1 MEDPNL
7 IMTITGPAGHPA
19 ECIKLPHN
27 SSRYITPLG
36 DNQDTRSR
44 SPSAEYFEEDGND
57 SGYNDEP
64 RGSLQLTFN
73 NPPKD
78 ITRGFVFGTEKKICD
93 VLLARRKRQ
102 GISGVHF
109 CITFESENHL
119 VLRDISTKN
128 TAVSYNRWGE
138 KYKRRGFKWILN
150 LDNEPRKISIHL
162 FDGFRLDITLPNHA
176 SCLKEYYE
184 NVNSY
189 VKESQDSVLA
199 LGGLN
204 VPSQDPTRQRTPLD
218 DPIYFPLRIIG
229 SGTYGTVWKV
239 IDVSTG
245 ISYASKKLHSPV
257 DLQERA
263 ENQIE
268 AIKTAREEFESEMR
282 IMKYLVHDHIVQFVC
297 STVDPLQIIMEF
309 MPLGNL
315 RYQHKVDPIDTSE
328 IQLLLAQALDALRFM
343 HSANI
348 THRDVKPE
356 NILVGSRKDSFSIKL
371 SDFGFSKVGS
381 SLKSHLGT
389 PAYEAPELS
398 LYKRQSRNY
407 DSKVDIWALGVVIL
421 EYTYGVPTT
430 HCDYHEA
437 VASAAE
443 EALTSH
449 PNSRFFFMLSR
460 MLQADPRNRASAIEL
475 FEGEPTI
482 DFSSENSGGTSG
494 SITPT
499 NNRSPSIHASGV
511 STPLDSVRQVPAA
524 NIEPCTPK
532 RQRSCT
538 NSSARRV
545 KRPRNLTNSDT
556 QGQFQS
562 DKTVKNVGIAAKAQC
577 DAGSRRCLE
586 NSYQADDAGD
596 LDCRQSDATDGKHDN
611 ASPGLTSRS
620 EKQRERQAESL
631 TVPSL
636 VDKKR
641 RHDPSAGAAQ
651 PLSGQSRNTGVS
663 TVAASLTSNKS

>member
-1 MEDPNL
+1 MDEDPSL
-7 IMTITGPAGHPA
+7 IMTITAPAGHTA
-19 ECIKLPHN
+19 ECLKLPHN
-27 SSRYITPLG
+27 SSRYITPPG
-36 DNQDTRSR
+36 DNQDTRSQ
-44 SPSAEYFEEDGND
+44 STSAEYFEEDGND
-57 SGYNDEP
+57 SGDNDEP
-64 RGSLQLTFN
+64 QGSLQLTFN

-128 TAVSYNRWGE
+128 TAVSYDHWGE
-138 KYKRRGFKWILN
+138 KYKRRGFQWILN
-150 LDNEPRKISIHL
+150 LGKEIQDISIHL
-162 FDGFRLDITLPNHA
+162 SDGFRLDITLPNHA

-204 VPSQDPTRQRTPLD
+204 VPSQDSTRVRTPLN
-218 DPIYFPLRIIG
+218 DPIYFPQDIIG
-229 SGTYGTVWKV
+229 SGTYGTVWNV
-239 IDVSTG
+239 LDVSTG
-245 ISYASKKLHSPV
+245 ISYASKKLHFPV

-263 ENQIE
+263 ESQIE
-268 AIKTAREEFESEMR
+268 AIKTAREEFEREMR

-389 PAYEAPELS
+389 PTYEAPELS

-511 STPLDSVRQVPAA
+511 STPLDS
-524 NIEPCTPK
+524 
-532 RQRSCT
+532 
-538 NSSARRV
+538 
-545 KRPRNLTNSDT
+545 
-556 QGQFQS
+556 GQFQS
-562 DKTVKNVGIAAKAQC
+562 DKTMKNAGIAAKAQC

-596 LDCRQSDATDGKHDN
+596 LDCRQSDATDGN
-611 ASPGLTSRS
+611 TTMQVQGLTSRS

-641 RHDPSAGAAQ
+641 RHDRSAGAAQ

-663 TVAASLTSNKS
+663 TVAASRAN

>member
-1 MEDPNL
+1 MDEDPSL
-7 IMTITGPAGHPA
+7 IMTITAPAGHTA
-19 ECIKLPHN
+19 ECLKLPHN
-27 SSRYITPLG
+27 SSRYITPPG
-36 DNQDTRSR
+36 DNQDTRSQ
-44 SPSAEYFEEDGND
+44 STSAEYFEEDGND
-57 SGYNDEP
+57 SGDNDEP
-64 RGSLQLTFN
+64 QGSLQLTFN

-93 VLLARRKRQ
+93 VLLARRKRR

-128 TAVSYNRWGE
+128 TAVSYNHWGA

-150 LDNEPRKISIHL
+150 LGEENQDISIHL
-162 FDGFRLDITLPNHA
+162 LDGFRLDITLPNHA
-176 SCLKEYYE
+176 SCLK
-184 NVNSY
+184 
-189 VKESQDSVLA
+189 D
-199 LGGLN
+199 
-204 VPSQDPTRQRTPLD
+204 QDPTRLRTPLD

-229 SGTYGTVWKV
+229 SGSYGTVWKV
-239 IDVSTG
+239 LDVSTG
-245 ISYASKKLHSPV
+245 ISYASKKLHFPV
-257 DLQERA
+257 DLQEKA

-282 IMKYLVHDHIVQFVC
+282 IMKCLVHDHIVQFVC

-389 PAYEAPELS
+389 PTYGAPELS

-407 DSKVDIWALGVVIL
+407 DSKVHIWALGVVIL
-421 EYTYGVPTT
+421 EYTYGVPTIY
-430 HCDYHEA
+430 CDYHEA

-460 MLQADPRNRASAIEL
+460 MLQLTRETGHLP
-475 FEGEPTI
+475 
-482 DFSSENSGGTSG
+482 SSFLRGNPQL
-494 SITPT
+494 I
-499 NNRSPSIHASGV
+499 
-511 STPLDSVRQVPAA
+511 
-524 NIEPCTPK
+524 
-532 RQRSCT
+532 
-538 NSSARRV
+538 
-545 KRPRNLTNSDT
+545 LT
-556 QGQFQS
+556 QKIVEKLRGQFQS
-562 DKTVKNVGIAAKAQC
+562 DKTMKNAGIAAKAQC

-596 LDCRQSDATDGKHDN
+596 LDCRQSDATDGN
-611 ASPGLTSRS
+611 TTMQVQGLTSRS

-641 RHDPSAGAAQ
+641 RHDRSAGAAQ

-663 TVAASLTSNKS
+663 TVAASRAN